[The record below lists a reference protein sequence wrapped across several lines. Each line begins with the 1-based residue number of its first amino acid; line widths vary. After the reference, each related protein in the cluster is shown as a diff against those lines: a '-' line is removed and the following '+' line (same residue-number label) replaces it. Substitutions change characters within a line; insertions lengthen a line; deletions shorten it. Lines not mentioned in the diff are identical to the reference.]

1 MRSKATA
8 RDVAREAGVSL
19 ATVDRVLNNRGG
31 VAPEKERRVVLAARR
46 LKLDRALEFRAA
58 RTLRIG
64 VFVQPPSNPF
74 HAALAE
80 AAERQN
86 RGPNPFNFELSVLH
100 VDPAAPSRTARTIQ
114 ETAARF
120 DALIICAAEDPEI
133 VVALRSFA
141 ATDKPVVA
149 LATDFGPDVP
159 HIYVGPDDYRA
170 GRVAGHLMGRFL
182 GREGGK
188 VLLIAGMM
196 SMIGQRQRREGF
208 RAAITE
214 DFPEVEIVEEV
225 ESGENGERA
234 GLLVAWTLARHPDL
248 CGVYNASA
256 GAAEIAEALAR
267 VPDRDRCV
275 FITHELTE
283 DRRRLLRA
291 GAIDAIIDQNPDLEL
306 RISVEALAERF
317 GRLETGP
324 MTTITPV
331 RIHTRENC

>member
-1 MRSKATA
+1 MRSKTTA

-46 LKLDRALEFRAA
+46 LKLDRALDFRAA
-58 RTLRIG
+58 RTLRIC
-64 VFVQPPSNPF
+64 VFVQPQSNPF

-80 AAERQN
+80 AAERHN
-86 RGPNPFNFELSVLH
+86 RGPNPFNLELSVQHL
-100 VDPAAPSRTARTIQ
+100 DPGAPHRTARSIR
-114 ETAARF
+114 ENADRF
-120 DALIICAAEDPEI
+120 DALMICAAEDSEI
-133 VVALRSFA
+133 SDALCGFA
-141 ATDKPVVA
+141 AKGKPVVA

-159 HIYVGPDDYRA
+159 HVYVGPDDYRA
-170 GRVAGHLMGRFL
+170 GRLAGHLMGRFL
-182 GREGGK
+182 GREGGE
-188 VLLIAGMM
+188 VLLVAGKI
-196 SMIGQRQRREGF
+196 SMVGQRQRREGF

-214 DFPEVEIVEEV
+214 GFPAVRIAEEV

-234 GLLVAWTLARHPDL
+234 RQLVAWTLARHPEL
-248 CGVYNASA
+248 RGIYNASA
-256 GAAEIAEALAR
+256 GAVEIAEALAH

-283 DRRRLLRA
+283 DRRRLLRT

-306 RISVEALAERF
+306 RIAVEALAERF
-317 GRLETGP
+317 GRLETGHE
-324 MTTITPV
+324 TTITPV